1 VIAVSPERE
10 VTSSSPRPGR
20 SGVPHPGDL
29 DASRARAGFRFA
41 RAGDIIPVQMRTLSL
56 LCAGSAAVAL
66 VAAGCGGSSRAL
78 GTSAGV
84 AGAQHVLKHAT
95 VQTRTIKGLG
105 TVLVNARG
113 FTLYMFAPDKRK
125 RVTCVATCARVW
137 PPLKVKAGQKPTAG
151 GAARKSLLGTVKDP
165 SGGRVVTYNHWPL
178 YTYIADTKPGQAKGQ
193 ALNLNGGLWY
203 VLSPSGK
210 VIKKKLA
217 AGGGYSGGY

>member
-1 VIAVSPERE
+1 MLE
-10 VTSSSPRPGR
+10 GR
-20 SGVPHPGDL
+20 RL
-29 DASRARAGFRFA
+29 GFRSA
-41 RAGDIIPVQMRTLSL
+41 CSGDTISVQVRKLSF
-56 LCAGSAAVAL
+56 LCAGCAALAL
-66 VAAGCGGSSRAL
+66 VAAGCGGSSRSQAA
-78 GTSAGV
+78 SSGV
-84 AGAQHVLKHAT
+84 AGAQHVLKRAT
-95 VQTRTIKGLG
+95 VQTRKIKGLG

-125 RVTCVATCARVW
+125 RVTCVATCAKVW
-137 PPLKVKAGQKPTAG
+137 PPLKLKAGQKPTAG

-178 YTYIADTKPGQAKGQ
+178 YTYIADTKPGEAKGQ